1 MPMLMINPAI
11 LRTPVADEG
20 ILLLEPATGKYFEL
34 NETSA
39 VIYQQLEQGSDIQ
52 SIVKTLVTVFDIDA
66 QTALSDIN
74 EIIAQFI
81 QNNICI
87 EA

>member
-1 MPMLMINPAI
+1 MLMINPAI
-11 LRTPVADEG
+11 LRTPVADKG

-34 NETSA
+34 NDTSA
-39 VIYQQLEQGSDIQ
+39 LIYQQLEQGKNIQ
-52 SIVKTLVTVFDIDA
+52 TIAEELVNKFDIDA
-66 QTALSDIN
+66 HTALSDIH
-74 EIIAQFI
+74 EIIEQFI

>member
-1 MPMLMINPAI
+1 MLMINPAI
-11 LRTPVADEG
+11 LRTPVADKG

-39 VIYQQLEQGSDIQ
+39 LIYQQLEQSSDIQ
-52 SIVKTLVTVFDIDA
+52 SIVKTLVAVFDIDA
-66 QTALSDIN
+66 HTALSDTN